1 MSETFSKLSHTIL
14 KEQLLNII
22 DTNTLV
28 NVIKSCKN
36 SNIKITGLILYTDE
50 IITIYTIF
58 YNNTLCI
65 NALDID
71 FKNIKYCYEL
81 YQSNSTHIHNDL
93 YEISTLQ
100 LINTKDN
107 AIIEHIRKFIYNI
120 CAKI

>member
-1 MSETFSKLSHTIL
+1 MSVDLSHINL
-14 KEQLLNII
+14 REQLLNII

-36 SNIKITGLILYTDE
+36 SNVKITGFIVYTND

-58 YNNTLCI
+58 YNTTLSI

-81 YQSNSTHIHNDL
+81 YQSNSTPIHNEL
-93 YEISTLQ
+93 YEISVLQ

-107 AIIEHIRKFIYNI
+107 AIIEHIRKFIYNV